1 MLSLITT
8 VHPDIY
14 LTYLG
19 PKCVVIN
26 YLWNIGIVTCYAHY
40 YLGQYLFA
48 YLLIG
53 TDHSQYCHLEVEG
66 AKICQCTVV
75 KNYWHWEVAKD
86 NWLSVKL
93 ICYQDNF
100 SSEQSND

>member
-8 VHPDIY
+8 IHPD
-14 LTYLG
+14 TYLG
-19 PKCVVIN
+19 PKYVVTN

-53 TDHSQYCHLEVEG
+53 TDHSQCCHFEVEG
-66 AKICQCTVV
+66 VKICQCMVV

-86 NWLSVKL
+86 YWLSVKL

-100 SSEQSND
+100 LSEQSND